1 MKHLVARPPAAG
13 PPPPRRHRTEH
24 CFCGCHCGWPRQLA
38 TALLGHWHQGWTD
51 GRMDERCC
59 GSSICLAPF
68 SRVHVRRQTN
78 DIPYNAWC
86 VRVTDGRTDG
96 RTDGVWHA
104 RSLARALL
112 ASLAF
117 KITRCPLTPL
127 AREPQCNAMA
137 AANASC
143 QWVNLIGQEEKT
155 ARACAEPCLQAAPPP
170 ACAKTLCRSRSR
182 SWEGPLFQYQH
193 RSARSLRWWLRG
205 VAAWRGVLSIRVA
218 FSWLFSRKLMSA
230 RNATQRKSLLLPRY
244 FGVSVAKFSR
254 PFGFEL
260 EEREATNI

>member
-1 MKHLVARPPAAG
+1 MWHARS
-13 PPPPRRHRTEH
+13 
-24 CFCGCHCGWPRQLA
+24 L
-38 TALLGHWHQGWTD
+38 
-51 GRMDERCC
+51 
-59 GSSICLAPF
+59 
-68 SRVHVRRQTN
+68 
-78 DIPYNAWC
+78 
-86 VRVTDGRTDG
+86 
-96 RTDGVWHA
+96 A

-170 ACAKTLCRSRSR
+170 ACAKTLCRSRS
-182 SWEGPLFQYQH
+182 WEGPLFQYQH

-218 FSWLFSRKLMSA
+218 FSWLFIRKLTSA
-230 RNATQRKSLLLPRY
+230 CNATQRASFPSALFWPLRR
-244 FGVSVAKFSR
+244 AIFSGIWLR
-254 PFGFEL
+254 GAG
-260 EEREATNI
+260 ERGGGGDQHLMPEFYNGR